1 MATEKDIL
9 DDLKAVSGKI
19 SDLIR
24 TVGLAIIAFVWLL
37 VVGGKD
43 APIMPKPLNR
53 NELILAGLF
62 ALLAMGADYLQ
73 YLAGY
78 FSSKQAHAT
87 GKSGEYAYK
96 KTWLSYRFR
105 RWFFAIKQI
114 LLLVGFALLVH
125 SIIGAFV

>member
-9 DDLKAVSGKI
+9 EDLKAVTTQI
-19 SDLIR
+19 SNLVR

-43 APIMPKPLNR
+43 APVLPNPLDR
-53 NELILAGLF
+53 NGLILAGLL

-78 FSSKQAHAT
+78 RSSKRAHA
-87 GKSGEYAYK
+87 SGRNGTYEYN
-96 KTWLSYRFR
+96 KTWLSYRLR
-105 RWFFAIKQI
+105 VWFFTIKQI
-114 LLLVGFALLVH
+114 LLILAFVLLVYT
-125 SIIGAFV
+125 IVRTFL